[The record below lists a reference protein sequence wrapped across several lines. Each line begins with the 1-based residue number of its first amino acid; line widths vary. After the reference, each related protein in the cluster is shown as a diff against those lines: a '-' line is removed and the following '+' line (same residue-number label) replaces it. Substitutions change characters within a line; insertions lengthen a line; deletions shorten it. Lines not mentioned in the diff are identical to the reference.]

1 MRLILL
7 ALMLGK
13 DEPAVAKAV
22 SVIRS
27 LHETRKAFV
36 KHGLT
41 IVTIAAVFANLLA
54 AAVIFG
60 GGQ

>member
-13 DEPAVAKAV
+13 DEPAVTRAV

-41 IVTIAAVFANLLA
+41 AVAVAATLANLLA

-60 GGQ
+60 GAK

>member
-1 MRLILL
+1 MRLTLL

-22 SVIRS
+22 AVIRT

-41 IVTIAAVFANLLA
+41 VVAVAACVANLLA